1 MKLLSHVLLLL
12 VLVACVAAAPG
23 AGPAAGRGVG
33 APPATRPA
41 LDIYLLMG
49 QSNMVGRDTSTLAG
63 QVDDPRIL
71 AFTAENEW
79 VVAREPITPQVGN
92 IAVGMGPGISFAG
105 AMRKADA
112 GRAVGLVG
120 CAVGGTPLRRWV
132 KGGDLYEAAV
142 ARAKRAAAA
151 GTIRGVLWHQG
162 ESDADAQ
169 ANAETY
175 KARLTQMFKDLRTD
189 LNLPELP
196 IVVGQ
201 VGDFLPVE
209 KHPYVETVRA
219 ALRGMP
225 EALPRV
231 GYADAKGLT
240 DKGDALHFTAASQ
253 VTFGTRYAEAMLTL
267 QAARAATQ
275 PAPGGR
281 R

>member
-1 MKLLSHVLLLL
+1 MRAASAP
-12 VLVACVAAAPG
+12 AC
-23 AGPAAGRGVG
+23 R
-33 APPATRPA
+33 RR
-41 LDIYLLMG
+41 
-49 QSNMVGRDTSTLAG
+49 SR
-63 QVDDPRIL
+63 
-71 AFTAENEW
+71 TA
-79 VVAREPITPQVGN
+79 R
-92 IAVGMGPGISFAG
+92 
-105 AMRKADA
+105 
-112 GRAVGLVG
+112 
-120 CAVGGTPLRRWV
+120 
-132 KGGDLYEAAV
+132 AAV
-142 ARAKRAAAA
+142 RTSQRRSRQRSRTLGRRRRAA